1 MNFSQTVLRASV
13 SLKVSLPVARKSLNR
28 RAIVTGVVVGSDIVE
43 IYERTPVFSWEFSD
57 VSPLSPVWSQNVLY
71 AFFRDKQQMTREN
84 DDLADAFCTNDMR

>member
-43 IYERTPVFSWEFSD
+43 IYERTPLFS
-57 VSPLSPVWSQNVLY
+57 
-71 AFFRDKQQMTREN
+71 
-84 DDLADAFCTNDMR
+84 